1 VSVAESNQEGAHVTR
16 FTSAPSALRPPA
28 TAEVLRQLEFAR
40 ALDAVAG
47 RAVGPLGAA
56 SVRGRLPSADATWL
70 AGELATLAELQR
82 LLIGGDGFRPEP
94 IADLTPLLDQ
104 LEVPGTVLD
113 GAALLELGRGL
124 DAMRVVAA
132 ELKRVTE
139 DAPRVGALRAD
150 VPPPALARDI
160 LQTFEPDGRVRDGAD
175 PGVDRARTHVREAR
189 ARLIQLL
196 ERTLRGLAAHEA
208 SPDASVT
215 VRDGRYVIPVAR
227 DARGRVPGIVHAES
241 ASGATLFIEPQ
252 GAVELGNA
260 LSAAEAAESRAV
272 LALLRR
278 LTDAARPHVT
288 AAAAGLAMCV
298 AADDLYAR
306 ARYAAD
312 VQAAVPALGAAP
324 GPHVLR
330 GARHPLLLAEGVAA
344 VPFDLELE
352 TGELA
357 LVVSGP
363 NTGGKTV
370 LLKAVGLMSALV
382 QAGVVPP
389 LGDGSALPVYETIT
403 SDIGD
408 NQSIAASLSTFSAH
422 LHALRD
428 ALTQAGPAVLV
439 LLDEIGSGTDPIEG
453 AALAAATLQTL
464 VARGS
469 RVVATTHLSDL
480 KQLAAET
487 PGIVN
492 ASLQFDAAT
501 LTPTY
506 RLVKG
511 IPGRSYGLVIARRL
525 GLPPDVLDLAEGRT
539 PEAERSLDA
548 ILADVERRAAVVGE
562 RETELDALAAQLGR
576 REGQLARLRDELE
589 QRERVAATRAAELE
603 REGREQARHFLLE
616 ARKRVEQ
623 ALGAARAAVT
633 EAAAH
638 EARRLVEQQISE
650 EADALKQLEDQLA
663 RKGWRVKGGPTPAAA
678 AAGNTVRVVHRGRI
692 KATPSGPEAAAPAPR
707 SPAATAVS
715 EVDLRG
721 MTADEAAEAV
731 DRALDAATL
740 ADIPVLRIIHGKGTG
755 VLRQVVDQRL
765 RGDRRVAVHRLAPP
779 REGGTGVT
787 IAELA

>member
-16 FTSAPSALRPPA
+16 VTSAPSVFPGAA

-40 ALDAVAG
+40 ALDAVAA
-47 RAVGPLGAA
+47 RAVGPLGGA
-56 SVRGRLPSADATWL
+56 SVRGRLPSADLQEIRA
-70 AGELATLAELQR
+70 ELATVAELQR
-82 LLIGGDGFRPEP
+82 LLVGGDAFRPEP
-94 IADLTPLLDQ
+94 IADLAPLLDQ
-104 LEVPGTVLD
+104 IAVPGTVLD

-124 DAMRVVAA
+124 EAMRLVAA
-132 ELKRVTE
+132 ELQRVAD
-139 DAPRVGALRAD
+139 DAPRVAALGVA
-150 VPPPALARDI
+150 VPPPRLARDI
-160 LQTFEPDGRVRDGAD
+160 LQAIEPDGRVRDGAD
-175 PGVDRARTHVREAR
+175 PGVDRARSRLRDAR
-189 ARLIQLL
+189 AHLIQLL

-208 SPDASVT
+208 PPDASVT
-215 VRDGRYVIPVAR
+215 VRGGRYVIPVTR

-241 ASGATLFIEPQ
+241 ASGATLFVEPQ
-252 GAVELGNA
+252 AAVELGNA
-260 LSAAEAAESRAV
+260 LNAAEADEGRAV

-278 LTDAARPHVT
+278 LTEAARPHVG

-306 ARYAAD
+306 ARYATD
-312 VQAAVPALGAAP
+312 VQAAIPTLTPAP

-330 GARHPLLLAEGVAA
+330 DARHPLLLAEGVAA

-352 TGELA
+352 ADELA

-370 LLKAVGLMSALV
+370 LLKAVGLASALV

-389 LGDGSALPVYETIT
+389 LGDGSALPVYRTIA

-422 LHALRD
+422 LHALRE
-428 ALTQAGPAVLV
+428 ALAQAGPAALV
-439 LLDEIGSGTDPIEG
+439 LLDEIGSGTDPVEG

-464 VARGS
+464 VERGS

-480 KQLAAET
+480 KRLAAET
-487 PGIVN
+487 PGVVN
-492 ASLQFDAAT
+492 ASLHFDAAT

-525 GLPPDVLDLAEGRT
+525 GLPPDVLDRAERRT

-548 ILADVERRAAVVGE
+548 ILADVERRAAVVAA
-562 RETELDALAAQLGR
+562 RETELDTLAAQLGR
-576 REGQLARLRDELE
+576 RDGELANLRETLAE
-589 QRERVAATRAAELE
+589 RERAAATRTAELE
-603 REGREQARHFLLE
+603 REGREHARRFLLE
-616 ARKRVEQ
+616 ARKRVEE

-633 EAAAH
+633 EATAR
-638 EARRLVEQQISE
+638 EARRLVEQGIRE
-650 EADALKQLEDQLA
+650 EADALKKLEDELA
-663 RKGWRVKGGPTPAAA
+663 SKGWRVKGAKNPAGPT
-678 AAGNTVRVVHRGRI
+678 GTSRVVHRGRI
-692 KATPSGPEAAAPAPR
+692 KAAATGADPAASAPR
-707 SPAATAVS
+707 APAATAVS
-715 EVDLRG
+715 EIDLRG
-721 MTADEAAEAV
+721 MTADEAREAV
-731 DRALDAATL
+731 DRAVDAATL
-740 ADIPVLRIIHGKGTG
+740 ADLPAVRIIHGKGTG
-755 VLRQVVDQRL
+755 VLRQVVDELL
-765 RGDRRVAVHRLAPP
+765 RADRRIAAHRLAPP